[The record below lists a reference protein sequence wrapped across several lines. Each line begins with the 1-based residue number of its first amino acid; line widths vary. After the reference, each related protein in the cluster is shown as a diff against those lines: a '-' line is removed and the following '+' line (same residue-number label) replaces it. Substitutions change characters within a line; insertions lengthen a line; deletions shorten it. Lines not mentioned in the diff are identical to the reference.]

1 MADLSRQNSKEKSC
15 PVFSLSFGMQIGT
28 VIDIDEPMFIR
39 FDIAQDAADPHLL
52 RKRRLIRFHRFDY

>member
-28 VIDIDEPMFIR
+28 VKISGLLEALIGCLLSE
-39 FDIAQDAADPHLL
+39 QAA
-52 RKRRLIRFHRFDY
+52 KASS